1 MKHESIEN
9 VGVEEWKDFHKSD
22 ISPRSNIFPPTE
34 KSSSI
39 SRRCKAP
46 TSKFCYTRTTSAKQE
61 PKCRAILFFEH
72 FADISVAGEL
82 ISTTRSLSIID
93 ESLWLI
99 RFAQGCP
106 SGPGLLHLTIVS
118 QTILHHEFHII
129 SFKHELRR
137 KRDSSQIH
145 ARSSEYGNISTL
157 LTRFF
162 SRVLTTVP
170 GRTRAENRRNTR
182 RMRLC
187 P

>member
-1 MKHESIEN
+1 MLESKNGKIFINQTYRPDQTYFLLLKNHLQFQDVVKHQ
-9 VGVEEWKDFHKSD
+9 
-22 ISPRSNIFPPTE
+22 PRN
-34 KSSSI
+34 
-39 SRRCKAP
+39 
-46 TSKFCYTRTTSAKQE
+46 
-61 PKCRAILFFEH
+61 
-72 FADISVAGEL
+72 FATPE
-82 ISTTRSLSIID
+82 
-93 ESLWLI
+93 
-99 RFAQGCP
+99 
-106 SGPGLLHLTIVS
+106 PGLLHLTIVS